1 MKKKIIVATMVAIY
15 FILIIFFVIILCNAN
30 EFNMLNVE
38 GASEIYIAIYSAIIV
53 SFFTTPLVIVFFAVT
68 LKK

>member
-15 FILIIFFVIILCNAN
+15 FILIMFFVIILCNAS
-30 EFNMLNVE
+30 EFNIFNVE

-53 SFFTTPLVIVFFAVT
+53 SFFTTPFVIVFFAVM

>member
-15 FILIIFFVIILCNAN
+15 FILIMFFVIILCNAN

>member
-1 MKKKIIVATMVAIY
+1 MKNKIIVATMVAIY
-15 FILIIFFVIILCNAN
+15 FILIMFFVIILCNAS
-30 EFNMLNVE
+30 EFNIFNVE

-53 SFFTTPLVIVFFAVT
+53 SFFTTPLVIVFFAVM

>member
-1 MKKKIIVATMVAIY
+1 MKNKIIVATMVAIY
-15 FILIIFFVIILCNAN
+15 FILIMFFVIILCNAS
-30 EFNMLNVE
+30 EFNMFNVE

-53 SFFTTPLVIVFFAVT
+53 SFFTTPLVIVFFAVM

>member
-15 FILIIFFVIILCNAN
+15 FILIMFFVIILCNAS
-30 EFNMLNVE
+30 EFSILNVE

-53 SFFTTPLVIVFFAVT
+53 SFFITPLVIVFVAVM